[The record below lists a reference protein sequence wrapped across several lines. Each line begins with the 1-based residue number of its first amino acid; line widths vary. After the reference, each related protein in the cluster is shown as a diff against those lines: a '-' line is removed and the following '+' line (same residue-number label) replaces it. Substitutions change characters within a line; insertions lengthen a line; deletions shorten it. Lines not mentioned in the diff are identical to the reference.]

1 MGKIY
6 TAMGL
11 MSGTSLDGVDVSII
25 QSDGN
30 REFSSIF
37 DRYFQYNNQL
47 VQKILNLREKITSS
61 LELSKHYNEIKDLE
75 REITLFHVQAIK
87 ETLENSKS
95 LVDLIGFHG
104 QTIHHDPFNK
114 ISIQLGN
121 PYSLANELKKNV
133 IFSFRSL
140 DIESGGEGAPI
151 SPIYHKFL
159 IEKFRFKLPSCFINI
174 GGILNLTYWDGQ
186 ELIGFDLGPGNCLM
200 DEYIT
205 SVSNIFFDKDGI
217 IASKG
222 KIDQNF
228 VSNFFNNSF
237 FKLKPP
243 KSLDKNYFNDYL
255 SDIKKK
261 NYSKEDTLATLL
273 ELTKCSIIDSLKF
286 LPKKINSLYLC
297 GGGSKNKFLVDQI
310 QNEFDNILI
319 NKNFHDLDPNF
330 IEAEM
335 IAYLSARSFY
345 NLPITFPNTTGV
357 KVPLCGGKLIE
368 PRHKK
373 PT

>member
-1 MGKIY
+1 MRNNFLKIIGMM
-6 TAMGL
+6 T
-11 MSGTSLDGVDVSII
+11 GTSMDGIDISLVETDGISLKSIE
-25 QSDGN
+25 N
-30 REFSSIF
+30 YFYEFNQNQKKRLNNIF
-37 DRYFQYNNQL
+37 NNKK
-47 VQKILNLREKITSS
+47 VILNDKNL
-61 LELSKHYNEIKDLE
+61 LEH
-75 REITLFHVQAIK
+75 
-87 ETLENSKS
+87 ENSFVTDLHIDS
-95 LVDLIGFHG
+95 LKKFNKYKDIDLIGFHG

-114 ISIQLGN
+114 VSIQLGN

-151 SPIYHKFL
+151 APIYHKFL
-159 IEKFRFKLPSCFINI
+159 IEKLRFKLPSCFINI

-200 DEYIT
+200 DEFINL
-205 SVSNIFFDKDGI
+205 VSNNFFDKDGI

-228 VSNFFNNSF
+228 VSDFFNDNF

-255 SDIKKK
+255 SNIKKK
-261 NYSKEDTLATLL
+261 NYSKEDTMATLL
-273 ELTKCSIIDSLKF
+273 ELTKLSIINSLKF

-297 GGGSKNKFLVDQI
+297 GGGSKNKFLVYQI
-310 QNEFDNILI
+310 KNEFGNVLI
-319 NKNFHDLDPNF
+319 NNDFCDLNPDF

-335 IAYLSARSFY
+335 IAFLSARSYY
-345 NLPITFPNTTGV
+345 NLPITFPKTTGV
-357 KVPLCGGKLIE
+357 QIPLCGGKLIK
-368 PRHKK
+368 PYHKK